1 MQIKAIT
8 VNAAGM
14 TAAEQGMQGNR
25 NQLQPES
32 SMFGPECRVTIS
44 REGRSLSRQQKVQEE
59 TGAHSVKEE
68 RMLLRRQEEAE
79 LSKEIREGYRESLNE
94 IDKQITDYNSSYA
107 RFERD
112 KVIYDAELMEK
123 TLEEQQELM
132 QAMNSQKQFQMEEG
146 QRRAKEAQQMAMES
160 AQYKEQIDENNRDL
174 LTLLRTVEE
183 SEKAADK
190 RENGETGNN
199 NGSQADIDMSD
210 AANSMGGIIQ
220 GSAVQLMTS
229 SINRDEDVQELL
241 ETIEESAHWFINTAD
256 SITQN
261 ILQKSS
267 EIRDSLDNESFT
279 DQQIA
284 EMMHDLQD
292 GIALNYDNV
301 KNFRAFGIQVLRDV
315 QEAKLQQMGASPL
328 TDLQETKKSMML
340 SAADAAL
347 GEARHSGL
355 DKTSQELA
363 EEVRDLIDK
372 RNDVDKIQ
380 QDKEKDNKEKEDDEG
395 EHPDENLPG
404 AG

>member
-1 MQIKAIT
+1 MQIKSIT

-25 NQLQPES
+25 NQLQLES

-68 RMLLRRQEEAE
+68 RMLLRRQKEAE

-107 RFERD
+107 RFEKD

-183 SEKAADK
+183 SEKAEDK

-220 GSAVQLMTS
+220 GSAIQLMTS

-267 EIRDSLDNESFT
+267 EIRASLDNESFT

-284 EMMHDLQD
+284 EMMHDLQA

-315 QEAKLQQMGASPL
+315 QEAKLQQMGANPL

-355 DKTSQELA
+355 DKTSHELA

-380 QDKEKDNKEKEDDEG
+380 QEKDNKEKEDDE
-395 EHPDENLPG
+395 EDHPDEYLPG
-404 AG
+404 VG

>member
-32 SMFGPECRVTIS
+32 SVFGPECRVTIS

-183 SEKAADK
+183 SEKAEDK

-267 EIRDSLDNESFT
+267 EIRASLDNESFT

-355 DKTSQELA
+355 DKTSHELA

-380 QDKEKDNKEKEDDEG
+380 QDKEKDNKEKEDDE
-395 EHPDENLPG
+395 EDHPDEYLPG

>member
-44 REGRSLSRQQKVQEE
+44 REGRSLRRQQKVQEE

-183 SEKAADK
+183 SEKAEDK

-220 GSAVQLMTS
+220 GSAIQLMTS

-355 DKTSQELA
+355 DKTSHELA

-380 QDKEKDNKEKEDDEG
+380 QDKEKDNKEKEDDE
-395 EHPDENLPG
+395 EDHPDEYLPG

>member
-1 MQIKAIT
+1 MQIKSIT

-25 NQLQPES
+25 NKLQPES

-183 SEKAADK
+183 SEKAEDK

-220 GSAVQLMTS
+220 GSAIQLMTS

-315 QEAKLQQMGASPL
+315 QEAKLQQMGANPL

-395 EHPDENLPG
+395 DHPDENLPG

>member
-32 SMFGPECRVTIS
+32 SMFAPECRVTIS

-107 RFERD
+107 RFEKD

-183 SEKAADK
+183 SEKAEDK
-190 RENGETGNN
+190 RENGEAGNN

-210 AANSMGGIIQ
+210 AANSIGGIIQ
-220 GSAVQLMTS
+220 GSAFQLMTS

-241 ETIEESAHWFINTAD
+241 ETVEESAHWFINTAD

-267 EIRDSLDNESFT
+267 EIRASLDNESFT

-315 QEAKLQQMGASPL
+315 REAKLQQMGANPL

-363 EEVRDLIDK
+363 EEVRDLINK

-380 QDKEKDNKEKEDDEG
+380 QEKDNKEKEDDEG

>member
-183 SEKAADK
+183 SEKAEDK

-315 QEAKLQQMGASPL
+315 QEAKLQQMGANPL

-380 QDKEKDNKEKEDDEG
+380 QEKDNKEKEDDEG

>member
-1 MQIKAIT
+1 MQIKSIT

-183 SEKAADK
+183 SEKAEDK

-220 GSAVQLMTS
+220 GSAIQLMTS

-315 QEAKLQQMGASPL
+315 QEAKLQQMGANPL

-363 EEVRDLIDK
+363 EEVRDLINK

-380 QDKEKDNKEKEDDEG
+380 QEKDNKEKEDDEG

>member
-1 MQIKAIT
+1 MQIKSIT

-183 SEKAADK
+183 SKKAEDK

-220 GSAVQLMTS
+220 GSAIQLMTS

-315 QEAKLQQMGASPL
+315 QEAKLQQMGANPL

-380 QDKEKDNKEKEDDEG
+380 QEKDNKEKEDDEG

>member
-1 MQIKAIT
+1 
-8 VNAAGM
+8 
-14 TAAEQGMQGNR
+14 
-25 NQLQPES
+25 
-32 SMFGPECRVTIS
+32 
-44 REGRSLSRQQKVQEE
+44 
-59 TGAHSVKEE
+59 
-68 RMLLRRQEEAE
+68 MLLRRQEEAE

-183 SEKAADK
+183 SEKAEDK

-267 EIRDSLDNESFT
+267 EIRASLDNESFT

-355 DKTSQELA
+355 DKTSHELA

-380 QDKEKDNKEKEDDEG
+380 QDKEKDNKEKEDDE
-395 EHPDENLPG
+395 EDHPEEYLPG
-404 AG
+404 VV

>member
-183 SEKAADK
+183 SEKAEDK

-220 GSAVQLMTS
+220 GSAIQLMTS

-355 DKTSQELA
+355 DKTSHELA

-380 QDKEKDNKEKEDDEG
+380 QDKEKDNKEKEDDE
-395 EHPDENLPG
+395 EDHPDEYLPG

>member
-25 NQLQPES
+25 NPLQPES

-44 REGRSLSRQQKVQEE
+44 REGRSLSRQQKVQAE
-59 TGAHSVKEE
+59 TGAQSVKEE
-68 RMLLRRQEEAE
+68 RMLLRRQEEAA
-79 LSKEIREGYRESLNE
+79 LSKEIREGYRQSLNE

-107 RFERD
+107 RFEKD
-112 KVIYDAELMEK
+112 KVIYDAALMEK
-123 TLEEQQELM
+123 TLEEQQQLM

-183 SEKAADK
+183 AEKAKDK
-190 RENGETGNN
+190 RENGEAGNG

-210 AANSMGGIIQ
+210 AGSSMGGIIQ
-220 GSAVQLMTS
+220 GSAVQFMTS
-229 SINRDEDVQELL
+229 SIGREEDVEELL
-241 ETIEESAHWFINTAD
+241 ETIEESAHWFINTAN

-261 ILQKSS
+261 ILQKST
-267 EIRDSLDNESFT
+267 EIRAALDNESFT
-279 DQQIA
+279 DEQIT
-284 EMMHDLQD
+284 EMMQGLQD
-292 GIALNYDNV
+292 GMALNYDNV

-315 QEAKLQQMGASPL
+315 QEAKLQQIGANPL

-347 GEARHSGL
+347 GEVRQSSL
-355 DKTSQELA
+355 NKTSQELA
-363 EEVRDLIDK
+363 EEVKDLIDK

-380 QDKEKDNKEKEDDEG
+380 PDKEKDNEEKEDEDHPE
-395 EHPDENLPG
+395 EHLPG
-404 AG
+404 VG

>member
-14 TAAEQGMQGNR
+14 TVAEQGMQGNR

-32 SMFGPECRVTIS
+32 SVFGPECRVTIS

-107 RFERD
+107 RFEKD

-183 SEKAADK
+183 SEKAEDK

-315 QEAKLQQMGASPL
+315 QEAKLQQMGANPL

-380 QDKEKDNKEKEDDEG
+380 QEKDNKEKEDDEG

>member
-1 MQIKAIT
+1 MQIKSIT

-68 RMLLRRQEEAE
+68 RMLLRRQKEAE

-107 RFERD
+107 RFEKD

-183 SEKAADK
+183 SEKAEDK

-220 GSAVQLMTS
+220 GSAIQLMTS

-267 EIRDSLDNESFT
+267 EIRASLDNESFT

-355 DKTSQELA
+355 DKTSHELA

-380 QDKEKDNKEKEDDEG
+380 QDKEKDNKEKEEDE
-395 EHPDENLPG
+395 EDHPDEYLPG
-404 AG
+404 VG